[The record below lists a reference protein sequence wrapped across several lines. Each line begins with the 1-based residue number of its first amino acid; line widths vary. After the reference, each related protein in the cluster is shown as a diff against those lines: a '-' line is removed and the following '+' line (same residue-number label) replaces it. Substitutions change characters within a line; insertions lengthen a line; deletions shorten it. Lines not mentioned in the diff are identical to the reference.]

1 MNYVILSQRVN
12 QKPLPQIELIDMVEE
27 MKAHH
32 YEVLSR
38 KMKAKIQET
47 IDKNEQVIL
56 LLNKRGYS
64 SYVRCLDCDEVL
76 EVPLIVMLL

>member
-1 MNYVILSQRVN
+1 MYTFSKGQS
-12 QKPLPQIELIDMVEE
+12 KPLPQIELIDMVEE

-76 EVPLIVMLL
+76 NVLIVMYL